1 MKLKYSQR
9 ELITMISE
17 KTGYHDYN
25 ILEIFVAM
33 EEIIIE
39 LLLLAD
45 ENKDIEIRLM
55 PGIGLFSYFVPSH
68 DKRMPDGSIKR
79 TKDSI
84 RFVAKVTDSFTRTRR
99 RTYEYTRELWER
111 VKRRNRK

>member
-9 ELITMISE
+9 ELINMISE

-33 EEIIIE
+33 EEIINE

-45 ENKDIEIRLM
+45 EKREIEIRLM
-55 PGIGLFSYFVPSH
+55 QGIGLFSYFVPSH
-68 DKRMPDGSIKR
+68 EKRMPDGTIRK

-84 RFVAKVTDSFTRTRR
+84 RFAAKITDSFTRSRR
-99 RTYEYTRELWER
+99 KLYEHTRELWER
-111 VKRRNRK
+111 VQRRNRK